1 MQHGDS
7 MHKQLLQHIDRVA
20 RYQTDACTNLCYQT
34 ALAQTYVRCTLSHWY
49 TLQAAVDFRE
59 RWAALPQSN
68 IIPEQLGG
76 DAALARADSI
86 EAVAPYVPDLH
97 SLTVTHAQM
106 IYSAAT
112 RTVPTVEP
120 GSFAELALA
129 VSIQHQQLL
138 LVSSQQQQ
146 QQQQQPQ
153 QPEGILAKV
162 DPVAAASRDATSA
175 VLQVA
180 PPLGEVTLD
189 QVRELISAANKAGAV
204 VEPGSYCALA
214 QSAAGLNKRYGTA
227 AAAAAASSEQ
237 SGGQVRVRLA
247 HNSVTPRGVYI
258 SPNQAKQIMH
268 ESAHEL
274 EAVQQSSA
282 RDEQAPA
289 FTVSTTTAASGQL

>member
-1 MQHGDS
+1 
-7 MHKQLLQHIDRVA
+7 VA
-20 RYQTDACTNLCYQT
+20 VSRTNKLT
-34 ALAQTYVRCTLSHWY
+34 LAQTFARCTLSHWH

-59 RWAALPQSN
+59 RWAALPQTN

-97 SLTVTHAQM
+97 SLTVTHAQR

-112 RTVPTVEP
+112 RAVPAVEA

-129 VSIQHQQLL
+129 VSIQQQQQL
-138 LVSSQQQQ
+138 LVSSQQQPQQQLQQQPQ
-146 QQQQQPQ
+146 QQQAQ

-162 DPVAAASRDATSA
+162 DPVAAASREATSA

-189 QVRELISAANKAGAV
+189 QVRELISAANTAGAV
-204 VEPGSYCALA
+204 IEPGSYCALA

-227 AAAAAASSEQ
+227 AAAATNAGELSS
-237 SGGQVRVRLA
+237 SGQGKVRLA
-247 HNSVTPRGVYI
+247 HNPVTPPGVYI
-258 SPNQAKQIMH
+258 SPNQAKQMMH
-268 ESAHEL
+268 EAAHEL
-274 EAVQQSSA
+274 EAMQQISA
-282 RDEQAPA
+282 SGEQAPA
-289 FTVSTTTAASGQL
+289 FTVSTTTTASGQL